1 MFRRRSQDKNREK
14 IGTFSDWVNPGNGV
28 ALGSRSDP
36 YSETNNK
43 AINIV
48 CKKKRK
54 NKTRWA
60 SVRE

>member
-1 MFRRRSQDKNREK
+1 MFGRQSLDKNREK
-14 IGTFSDWVNPGNGV
+14 LGTFSDWVNPGNGV

-48 CKKKRK
+48 C
-54 NKTRWA
+54 
-60 SVRE
+60 